1 MTRINIYKEIYKI
14 GNDLLLLFQD
24 KELVNSNENHDELY
38 RWLYKLIDRILK
50 SYNYE
55 LDTSYI
61 KKLYKLCYEMENKNK
76 KIIQTQNLVST
87 ELVLLNFLLQILSY
101 LKVSDK
107 ELIKINEEE
116 LKARN
121 ELYPLWYKNWRFYY
135 LFICLSILILAIQ
148 MFFSEYYYDD
158 DYERHLIFALILT
171 LSSFMI
177 AISPFITNTLTLFIS
192 VFIIRSI
199 IFIGFYI
206 YFLERDKKNTLN
218 IFLIIIISIITSL
231 IMMFAVIMCKRSI
244 YDMIIRNL

>member
-1 MTRINIYKEIYKI
+1 MMRNNIYKEIYKI
-14 GNDLLLLFQD
+14 ENDLLLLLQD
-24 KELVNSNENHDELY
+24 KELFKELVNSNKNHDELY

-61 KKLYKLCYEMENKNK
+61 KTLYKLCYEMENKNK

-121 ELYPLWYKNWRFYY
+121 ELYTSWPLIFIILIS
-135 LFICLSILILAIQ
+135 LFIVIFAIQ
-148 MFFSEYYYDD
+148 MFFSEYYYND
-158 DYERHLIFALILT
+158 DYERHLILVFILT
-171 LSSFMI
+171 FFLFI
-177 AISPFITNTLTLFIS
+177 ISVYSINTLTLFIS

-218 IFLIIIISIITSL
+218 IFLIIIISIMTSL
-231 IMMFAVIMCKRSI
+231 ITMFIVIIYKRSVF
-244 YDMIIRNL
+244 YKYNFYH

>member
-1 MTRINIYKEIYKI
+1 
-14 GNDLLLLFQD
+14 
-24 KELVNSNENHDELY
+24 
-38 RWLYKLIDRILK
+38 
-50 SYNYE
+50 
-55 LDTSYI
+55 
-61 KKLYKLCYEMENKNK
+61 
-76 KIIQTQNLVST
+76 
-87 ELVLLNFLLQILSY
+87 
-101 LKVSDK
+101 
-107 ELIKINEEE
+107 
-116 LKARN
+116 
-121 ELYPLWYKNWRFYY
+121 
-135 LFICLSILILAIQ
+135 

>member
-61 KKLYKLCYEMENKNK
+61 KTLYKLCYEMENKNK

-121 ELYPLWYKNWRFYY
+121 ELYIPWYKN
-135 LFICLSILILAIQ
+135 I
-148 MFFSEYYYDD
+148 MF
-158 DYERHLIFALILT
+158 
-171 LSSFMI
+171 
-177 AISPFITNTLTLFIS
+177 
-192 VFIIRSI
+192 
-199 IFIGFYI
+199 
-206 YFLERDKKNTLN
+206 
-218 IFLIIIISIITSL
+218 
-231 IMMFAVIMCKRSI
+231 
-244 YDMIIRNL
+244 

>member
-14 GNDLLLLFQD
+14 ENDLLLLLQD
-24 KELVNSNENHDELY
+24 KELFKELVNSNKNHDELY

-61 KKLYKLCYEMENKNK
+61 KTLYKLCYEMENKNK

-121 ELYPLWYKNWRFYY
+121 ELYIPWYKN
-135 LFICLSILILAIQ
+135 I
-148 MFFSEYYYDD
+148 MF
-158 DYERHLIFALILT
+158 
-171 LSSFMI
+171 
-177 AISPFITNTLTLFIS
+177 
-192 VFIIRSI
+192 
-199 IFIGFYI
+199 
-206 YFLERDKKNTLN
+206 
-218 IFLIIIISIITSL
+218 
-231 IMMFAVIMCKRSI
+231 
-244 YDMIIRNL
+244 